1 MAIKVGGSTVIDD
14 SKNFTV
20 GGTLSDNSS
29 VGTSGQV
36 LQSTGTGV
44 RWGTPSGSIAGGL
57 ASQIPYQSAAGTTA
71 FVANGTVGQVLT
83 SNGTAAPTWAAGSS
97 NVTGNALFEHSQAI
111 TANYAIAAGN
121 NAVSTGPLT
130 VNAGVAVTVPTNSR
144 WVVL

>member
-1 MAIKVGGSTVIDD
+1 MAIKIGGVTVIDD

-20 GGTLSDNSS
+20 GGTLSANSS

-44 RWGTPSGSIAGGL
+44 AW
-57 ASQIPYQSAAGTTA
+57 ASQ
-71 FVANGTVGQVLT
+71 
-83 SNGTAAPTWAAGSS
+83 SS
-97 NVTGNALFEHSQAI
+97 NVTGQGLYEHSKTI
-111 TANYAIAAGN
+111 SANYAISAGN

-130 VNAGVAVTVPTNSR
+130 INAGVSVTVPTNSR